1 MNTIIHTA
9 VAYRDRLELEIG
21 RIENFI
27 RLAEE
32 LTSSDRAIAA
42 GLAAPG
48 PGMPGMPDVA
58 APIADR
64 MVPSRQAET
73 PAADTSASVAAP
85 VAPAAPDVD
94 EDDTGLVLRPE
105 QPPESFPVPA
115 VIKPSAPPANRA
127 TRGSLFR
134 GACTSPEELRLA
146 IAS

>member
-1 MNTIIHTA
+1 MNDIIHTA

-21 RIENFI
+21 RIENFL

-48 PGMPGMPDVA
+48 PGKPDEP
-58 APIADR
+58 APFADS
-64 MVPSRQAET
+64 MVPSRTAE
-73 PAADTSASVAAP
+73 TSASVTTL
-85 VAPAAPDVD
+85 VAPAAPHVD
-94 EDDTGLVLRPE
+94 EDDAGLVLHAA
-105 QPPESFPVPA
+105 QPSESFPVPA
-115 VIKPSAPPANRA
+115 VIKPSVPPANRA